1 MIIKVASLLWI
12 SSSLTMKI
20 VNFIATETSI
30 LAIAATVTVSD
41 GILAIDI
48 VVLREIIMKKLN
60 K

>member
-1 MIIKVASLLWI
+1 
-12 SSSLTMKI
+12 MKI